1 VRRWIACLTAAAAV
15 FLWSRPSASTVRI
28 DPHFQNLSVM
38 GDRILLTSV
47 DGRRLVC
54 LSSDGKKLWE
64 RQFQQ
69 RIVVGEYDKESLYVQ
84 DGTALLKVS
93 LSAGILSPLGTL
105 PAHQLL
111 GWLPSEGLATSIDDR
126 FEVRSFR
133 MLDPKSLALIWKTD
147 DLESVVDI
155 VQDTLVGVRAKRSY
169 EKGGQGYSL
178 SNATLVG
185 LDRRSGALRWKVP
198 LLNDQASSVST
209 ARAGSLLVVID
220 DPFSGG
226 RLFCLDPRKGKIL
239 SSLAGGDDGSTG
251 RNFLDVSVDGSE
263 VVYLDSEQESSD
275 VVLHFA
281 TLPDLKDT
289 RTLKLV
295 AKEILRFWLQGDFVL
310 TAGIYDTA
318 SFDRKTGERYWEKG
332 ALGEWVRFGDRM
344 LATDSTEGG
353 KRARL
358 ITIGLR
364 DGAVRELYSEAV
376 SEQDRKDFSPW

>member
-15 FLWSRPSASTVRI
+15 FLWSRPSGSTVRI

-64 RQFQQ
+64 RQFQE

-84 DGTALLKVS
+84 DGTALLKVG

-111 GWLPSEGLATSIDDR
+111 GWLPSEGLASSVDDR
-126 FEVRSFR
+126 FDVRSFR
-133 MLDPKSLALIWKTD
+133 MLDPKSLAPIWKTD
-147 DLESVVDI
+147 NLESVVDI

-226 RLFCLDPRKGKIL
+226 RLFCLDPRDGRIL
-239 SSLAGGDDGSTG
+239 SSLAAGDESGGRTFLEVSMDGP
-251 RNFLDVSVDGSE
+251 DVA
-263 VVYLDSEQESSD
+263 YLESGDATSD
-275 VVLHFA
+275 AVLHFA

-332 ALGEWVRFGDRM
+332 ALGQWVGSGDRM
-344 LATDSTEGG
+344 LATDRTQDGN
-353 KRARL
+353 RARV

>member
-15 FLWSRPSASTVRI
+15 FFWSRPSGSTVRI
-28 DPHFQNLSVM
+28 DPHFQNLSVI

-54 LSSDGKKLWE
+54 LGSDGKKLWE
-64 RQFQQ
+64 RQFRH
-69 RIVVGEYDKESLYVQ
+69 RIVVGEYDKKSLYVQ
-84 DGTALLKVS
+84 DGASLLQVS
-93 LSAGILSPLGTL
+93 LSAGALSPLGTL

-111 GWLPSEGLATSIDDR
+111 GWIPSEGLATSVDDR
-126 FEVRSFR
+126 FDFRSFR

-147 DLESVVDI
+147 NLESVVDI

-198 LLNDQASSVST
+198 LLNDQASSVRA

-226 RLFCLDPRKGKIL
+226 RLLCLDPRDGRIL
-239 SSLAGGDDGSTG
+239 SSLAAGDDSSG
-251 RNFLDVSVDGSE
+251 RTFLEVSMDGSE
-263 VVYLDSEQESSD
+263 VAYLESGDATSD
-275 VVLHFA
+275 AVLHFA

-310 TAGIYDTA
+310 TSGIYDTA
-318 SFDRKTGERYWEKG
+318 CFDRKTGERYWEKG
-332 ALGEWVRFGDRM
+332 ALGQWVGFGDRM
-344 LATDSTEGG
+344 LATDSTEEG

>member
-1 VRRWIACLTAAAAV
+1 MRRWIACLTAAAAV

-226 RLFCLDPRKGKIL
+226 RLFCLDPRDGRIL
-239 SSLAGGDDGSTG
+239 SSLAGGDDSSG
-251 RNFLDVSVDGSE
+251 RNFLEVAVDGSE
-263 VVYLDSEQESSD
+263 VVYLDSGEESSD

-281 TLPDLKDT
+281 TVPDLKDT

-344 LATDSTEGG
+344 LATDSTEEG

-376 SEQDRKDFSPW
+376 SEQEGKDFSPW

>member
-15 FLWSRPSASTVRI
+15 LLWARPSGSTVRI

-69 RIVVGEYDKESLYVQ
+69 RIVVGEYDKKSLYVQ

-111 GWLPSEGLATSIDDR
+111 GWLPSEGLASSVDDR
-126 FEVRSFR
+126 FDVRSFR
-133 MLDPKSLALIWKTD
+133 MLDPKSLAVIWKTD
-147 DLESVVDI
+147 NLESVVDI
-155 VQDTLVGVRAKRSY
+155 VEDTVVGVRAKRSY
-169 EKGGQGYSL
+169 EKGGEGYSL

-185 LDRRSGALRWKVP
+185 LDWRNGALRWEVP
-198 LLNDQASSVST
+198 LLNHQARSVRA
-209 ARAGSLLVVID
+209 ARAGSLLIVID

-251 RNFLDVSVDGSE
+251 RNFLEVSVDGSE
-263 VVYLDSEQESSD
+263 VVYLDSGQESSD

-295 AKEILRFWLQGDFVL
+295 AKEILRFWLQRDFVL

-318 SFDRKTGERYWEKG
+318 CFDRKTGERYWEKG
-332 ALGEWVRFGDRM
+332 ALGEWVGFGDRM
-344 LATDSTEGG
+344 LATDSTEEG

-376 SEQDRKDFSPW
+376 SEQDLKDFSPW

>member
-1 VRRWIACLTAAAAV
+1 MKRCIACLAAAAV
-15 FLWSRPSASTVRI
+15 LIWARPSGSTVRI
-28 DPHFQNLSVM
+28 DPHFQNLSVI

-47 DGRRLVC
+47 DGRRLLC
-54 LSSDGKKLWE
+54 LSSDGKKVWE
-64 RQFQQ
+64 RQFRH
-69 RIVVGEYDKESLYVQ
+69 RIVVGEYDKKSLYVQ
-84 DGTALLKVS
+84 DGASLLQVS
-93 LSAGILSPLGTL
+93 LSAGTLSPLGTL

-111 GWLPSEGLATSIDDR
+111 GWVPSEGRATSVDDR
-126 FEVRSFR
+126 FDFRSFR

-147 DLESVVDI
+147 NLESVVDI
-155 VQDTLVGVRAKRSY
+155 VRDTLVGVRAKRRY

-178 SNATLVG
+178 SNAALVG

-198 LLNDQASSVST
+198 LLNDQASSVRA
-209 ARAGSLLVVID
+209 ARAGSVLVVID

-226 RLFCLDPRKGKIL
+226 RLFCLDPRDGRIL
-239 SSLAGGDDGSTG
+239 SSLAAGDDSGG
-251 RNFLDVSVDGSE
+251 RTFLEVSMDGSE
-263 VVYLDSEQESSD
+263 VAYLESGDATSD
-275 VVLHFA
+275 AILHFA

-310 TAGIYDTA
+310 TSGIYDTA
-318 SFDRKTGERYWEKG
+318 CFDRKTGERYWEKG
-332 ALGEWVRFGDRM
+332 ALGQWVGFGDRM
-344 LATDSTEGG
+344 LATDSTEEG